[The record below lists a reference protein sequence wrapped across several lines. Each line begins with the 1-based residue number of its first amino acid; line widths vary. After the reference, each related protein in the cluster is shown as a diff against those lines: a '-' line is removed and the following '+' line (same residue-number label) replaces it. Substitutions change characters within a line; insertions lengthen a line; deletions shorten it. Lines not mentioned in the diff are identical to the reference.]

1 MLDRNSC
8 GNGPFVSIV
17 IELEEPAVDD
27 LAPPDRIS
35 YAVFSGRSAE
45 ETQSTGL
52 AEVHL
57 SQVRSAED
65 GSAADVEAVI
75 VPSRLSRKGGDI
87 WVAVLAM
94 DQAGN
99 ISPRTEPFLAHASR
113 GGCGR

>member
-1 MLDRNSC
+1 M
-8 GNGPFVSIV
+8 
-17 IELEEPAVDD
+17 
-27 LAPPDRIS
+27 
-35 YAVFSGRSAE
+35 
-45 ETQSTGL
+45 
-52 AEVHL
+52 
-57 SQVRSAED
+57 
-65 GSAADVEAVI
+65 EAVI